1 MSIDRS
7 DVPLSMLARC
17 ADAPAA
23 ASIARRDERSR
34 RIGRLAARSLWQE
47 LALHPKPGL
56 VSLHDPGAHRDMDAT
71 TFMRSLFVLR
81 PWFVELAA
89 AGARGARF
97 TDLRALGVHAEA
109 AMLAA
114 TGGINTHRGA
124 IFTLGLLA
132 AGAGALAARGLPL
145 GDTALRTIIAAQ
157 WGTALACEWRPAYAA
172 SHGAHV
178 ERRYGVHGARGEAV
192 HGFPAVFE
200 VALPALRAA
209 LRCGASSTRAQL
221 AAFFALLAR
230 VDDTNVLYR
239 SGRRGLAFV
248 QRAARDYIADG
259 DALSANGLARAADL
273 HRAFVARRISPGG
286 CADLL
291 AAALFVHALEDIM
304 A

>member
-7 DVPLSMLARC
+7 DVSLSMLTRR
-17 ADAPAA
+17 ADVPAA
-23 ASIARRDERSR
+23 ALRRDDRSR

-56 VSLHDPGAHRDMDAT
+56 VSLRDPGAHRDMDAT

-89 AGARGARF
+89 AGARSARF

-109 AMLAA
+109 AMLSA

-132 AGAGALAARGLPL
+132 AGAGALAARGLPI

-209 LRCGASSTRAQL
+209 LRCGASATHAQL

-273 HRAFVARRISPGG
+273 HRAFVERRISPGG

-291 AAALFVHALEDIM
+291 AAALFVHALEDVM